1 MSSIKESSKE
11 STKDTIDKSALEAN
25 DLRKISDQDFFDLC
39 KEYISEDTV
48 LVGLGATVMAH
59 LEKSLF
65 FGVDQRI
72 VEHRFNELK
81 VLYPWIK
88 TCLGGAQA
96 TGATDEYL
104 QNFKFFDYVIKGQG
118 ETAIIA
124 LLDNLTKKIKLVTN
138 TVTRPKIISDKTYAF
153 NDFNQTI
160 NPYRDDDCIQHGE
173 GLPIE
178 LARGCIFKCKFCNL
192 DCYGNR
198 CDCHLAFW
206 ISTRLSPGQPI

>member
-1 MSSIKESSKE
+1 
-11 STKDTIDKSALEAN
+11 LAN
-25 DLRKISDQDFFDLC
+25 HLRSNGYTVKVIHSFIKISDQDFFDLC

-104 QNFKFFDYVIKGQG
+104 QTFKFFDYV
-118 ETAIIA
+118 
-124 LLDNLTKKIKLVTN
+124 
-138 TVTRPKIISDKTYAF
+138 
-153 NDFNQTI
+153 
-160 NPYRDDDCIQHGE
+160 
-173 GLPIE
+173 LP
-178 LARGCIFKCKFCNL
+178 C
-192 DCYGNR
+192 
-198 CDCHLAFW
+198 
-206 ISTRLSPGQPI
+206 